1 MAGTFFALEAL
12 GVGDAR
18 SFFKDLSA
26 DIKGG
31 MRDRLKKAAKL
42 VSDTAKRKTHS
53 RRVKAA
59 ISFDVR
65 ADSLAQFSAVVGP
78 LRRKAFFAHFL
89 EFGTV
94 HSRARPFLIPA
105 KKETEDDVV
114 EIVGVP
120 FLLQGPRS

>member
-1 MAGTFFALEAL
+1 MATFFTLKAL
-12 GVGDAR
+12 GVKDA
-18 SFFKDLSA
+18 SGFFTELSA
-26 DIKGG
+26 DVKGG

-59 ISFDVR
+59 ITFDVR
-65 ADSLAQFSAVVGP
+65 VDSLNQFSAEVGP

-89 EFGTV
+89 EFGTE
-94 HSRARPFLIPA
+94 HSRARPFLLPA
-105 KKETEDDVV
+105 KKSTEDEVV

-120 FLLQGPRS
+120 FLLQGSRG